1 MPQHMKVV
9 AELRRDVGK
18 GASRRLRKAQD
29 KVPGIIYGG
38 GREPQPLTVNAA
50 ALKKSL
56 ESEAFFSQI
65 IDVEVDGDSQQAV
78 LRDIQRHPS
87 SEKVQHVDFLRISA
101 DQELDVNIPLHF
113 VNEDKCVGVRQGG
126 GSIVHN
132 TNEVVV
138 RCLPKDLPEYIE
150 VDMSNLDLGDSL
162 HLSDL
167 VLPPNVR
174 LLELIHGGDHDTSV
188 VSVLSPRGG
197 GMVDEEAEEGAEG
210 LMEPAP
216 RAPAREAEGE
226 ASEED

>member
-1 MPQHMKVV
+1 MRQQMKVV
-9 AELRRDVGK
+9 AELRKDVGK

-38 GREPQPLTVNAA
+38 GREPQPLTIDAA

-56 ESEAFFSQI
+56 ESESFFSQI
-65 IDVEVDGDSQQAV
+65 IDVVVDGDSQQAV
-78 LRDIQRHPS
+78 LRDIQRHPA

-101 DQELDVNIPLHF
+101 DHEIDVHIPLHF
-113 VNEDKCVGVRQGG
+113 VNEDKCVGVKQGG

-132 TNEVVV
+132 SNEVVV

-150 VDMSNLDLGDSL
+150 VDMSHVDVGESL

-167 VLPPNVR
+167 VMPPNVR
-174 LLELIHGGDHDTSV
+174 LLELIHGDDHDASV

-197 GMVDEEAEEGAEG
+197 GMMDEEAEAAGESAA
-210 LMEPAP
+210 EPAP
-216 RAPAREAEGE
+216 RVAGEAEGE
-226 ASEED
+226 SSDED